1 MRTAAAINFTKKVIR
16 ENRSS
21 FVLCGLLLVLGT
33 MNVLL
38 MRQNLKLRAL
48 LEESAP
54 KRLKTGEVLTP
65 FTAHD
70 LDGASINVKYGH
82 DSPRRLLLFFSPRC
96 RYSAS
101 QFVSWI
107 PIIQNA
113 LSRKTEVLLVTM
125 DTEQKSEINNF
136 LESLN
141 CPPRSEGFKVVL
153 IDKTVGE
160 AYKFSVTPTTVV
172 VSNEGVVQ
180 NAWNGL
186 VNAEVLTGTFGLP
199 ATQLSKS

>member
-1 MRTAAAINFTKKVIR
+1 VAVTKLIR
-16 ENRSS
+16 ENRWTI
-21 FVLCGLLLVLGT
+21 VLSGLLLVIGT

-38 MRQNLKLRAL
+38 IRQNLKLRAL

-54 KRLKTGEVLTP
+54 KRLKTGDIVIG

-70 LDGASINVKYGH
+70 LAGNSINVQYGH
-82 DSPRRLLLFFSPRC
+82 DSPKRVLLFFSPHC

-107 PIIQNA
+107 PIIQNSLA
-113 LSRKTEVLLVTM
+113 SKTEVLLIAM
-125 DTEQKSEINNF
+125 DTEQKSEIDNF
-136 LESLN
+136 LGAVN
-141 CPPRSEGFKVVL
+141 CPPQSEGFKVAL
-153 IDKTVGE
+153 IPTNVRE
-160 AYKFSVTPTTVV
+160 AYKFSITPTTVV

-186 VNAEVLTGTFGLP
+186 VDLTQF
-199 ATQLSKS
+199 SSRSV

>member
-1 MRTAAAINFTKKVIR
+1 MRTAAAINYTKKVIR

-21 FVLCGLLLVLGT
+21 FLLSGLLLVLGG

-38 MRQNLKLRAL
+38 MVQNLKLRAL
-48 LEESAP
+48 LDESAP
-54 KRLKTGEVLTP
+54 KRLKAGEVLTP

-70 LDGASINVKYGH
+70 LDGASIDVKYGH
-82 DSPRRLLLFFSPRC
+82 DSPKRVLLFFSPRC
-96 RYSAS
+96 RYSGA

-113 LSRKTEVLLVTM
+113 LAKKTEVLLVTM

-136 LESLN
+136 LESVN

-153 IDKTVGE
+153 INKTVGE

-186 VNAEVLTGTFGLP
+186 VNSEVLTDTLGLP
-199 ATQLSKS
+199 TTQLSKS